1 MEKGGTQ
8 GKKSRIGLVLAK
20 YPKLSSPSTLKKNHK
35 LLASLIQ
42 AQRIPGLPVSRH
54 NTRLVKLRSG
64 RINRN
69 STVEVAKNLS
79 PHLIFVPD
87 IVIWLHES
95 LVSS

>member
-8 GKKSRIGLVLAK
+8 GEKSRIGLVLAK
-20 YPKLSSPSTLKKNHK
+20 YPKLSSPSPKKNHK